1 MDDDT
6 IDGLDVPIL
15 QRKTS
20 LDVKL
25 KNYTKWRAV
34 S

>member
-1 MDDDT
+1 MDNDT
-6 IDGLDVPIL
+6 DELVKPIL

-20 LDVKL
+20 VDVKL